1 MRLRTFKH
9 IDIINTYPHLLKKG
23 EYKGSLSELFNNDY
37 PIYLEIGC
45 GKGDFIITMAKTY
58 PDINFIAVERFD
70 NVIARALFKAG
81 VLPNLYF
88 IKDDALCLNE
98 YIDKEIDEIFLN
110 FSDPWPKK
118 RHAKKRIT
126 SDIYLKSY
134 EALVKKDLIINQKT
148 DNRHFFEY
156 SLISYN
162 QNGFIFEDISLSLHE
177 DKENIITSEYERKFL
192 KKNMPIYYFRGRK
205 CLWKKY

>member
-23 EYKGSLSELFNNDY
+23 EYKGSLRELFNNDH

-81 VLPNLYF
+81 ILPNLYF

-118 RHAKKRIT
+118 RHAKKRLT

-192 KKNMPIYYFRGRK
+192 EKNMPIYYFRGRK